1 MSTNEITDSKQL
13 NNIINSFKKAYPTE
27 AFLAEN
33 DTVKF
38 IFELAD
44 LLKLYSEKDYSTIL
58 PKIAS
63 CIEPDV
69 ANGKLNKKSIEKIKL
84 CLKK

>member
-13 NNIINSFKKAYPTE
+13 NKIVKAFKNAYPTE
-27 AFLAEN
+27 AFLAEK

-38 IFELAD
+38 IVELAD
-44 LLKLYSEKDYSTIL
+44 LLRLYSEKDYSTIL

-63 CIEPDV
+63 CMEPDV